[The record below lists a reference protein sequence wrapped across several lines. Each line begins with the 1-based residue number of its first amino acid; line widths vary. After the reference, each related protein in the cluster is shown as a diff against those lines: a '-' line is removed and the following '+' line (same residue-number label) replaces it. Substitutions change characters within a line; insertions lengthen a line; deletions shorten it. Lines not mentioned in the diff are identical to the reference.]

1 MSAESAEMRNLKA
14 EVLRLNDQMRVAF
27 DIIIEMKHELTE
39 MKAQRDIDVK
49 DQRALD
55 AAIAARLG
63 CVISKPPRPRPKP
76 RLAVDN
82 TLAPP
87 PPERGA
93 S

>member
-1 MSAESAEMRNLKA
+1 MSDRDEILRLREA
-14 EVLRLNDQMRVAF
+14 EVQRLNDQMRVVF
-27 DIIIEMKHELTE
+27 DLLIEMKGEMAE
-39 MKAQRDIDVK
+39 MKAQRDIDVT

-55 AAIAARLG
+55 AAIAARLN

-82 TLAPP
+82 TAPP
-87 PPERGA
+87 APEGGA